1 MEQLE
6 QKELR
11 FAERFDG
18 ITGSVI
24 RGILGTLGKPGM
36 ISFGGGNPSADTLE
50 ESVIAALAER
60 VLARDGKAILQ
71 YGATEGYEP
80 FKEALCDWLEPP
92 LGYRPRPEEVL
103 PVTGST
109 QGIDLIAKALID
121 PGDAVLVE
129 NPSFLGALQAFRLYQ
144 AKLIPVTTDGGG
156 LVLDEA
162 ERLMRAHKP
171 KMLYV
176 IPTFQNPTGVT
187 LAAER
192 RAPLAE
198 MAARHGV
205 LVLEDDP
212 YRDLRYAGDP
222 LPAIKSYDT
231 EGWVAHLSSFS
242 KIISPGLR
250 CGALTCRPDLLRKA
264 VIGKQSSDVHTS
276 TLTQAIIAE
285 YLRDGRL
292 PAHVAA
298 LCERYG
304 AGMRA
309 MQDHLAAFPKGTRY
323 TKPQGGLFLWA
334 QLPGGLDATKLFS
347 RAIERK
353 VAFVPGTHFFC
364 DGGHP
369 DTLRLN
375 FSNSSPAQ
383 IDAGMLAL
391 REATEEMTA
400 EMTAEMQTGG

>member
-1 MEQLE
+1 MMEQH
-6 QKELR
+6 ELR
-11 FAERFDG
+11 FADRFNG
-18 ITGSVI
+18 VTGSAI
-24 RGILGTLGKPGM
+24 REILSMLGKPGM
-36 ISFGGGNPSADTLE
+36 ISFGGGNPSSDALE
-50 ESVIAALAER
+50 EGVIAALAER

-71 YGATEGYEP
+71 YGTTEGYGP
-80 FKEALCDWLEPP
+80 LKEELCGWLEP
-92 LGYRPRPEEVL
+92 LGFRPSPQEVL

-109 QGIDLIAKALID
+109 QGIDLLAKALIN

-129 NPSFLGALQAFRLYQ
+129 NPSFLGTLQALRLYQ
-144 AKLIPVTTDGGG
+144 ARLVPVPTDGGG
-156 LVLDEA
+156 LMLDEA
-162 ERLMRAHKP
+162 ERLMREHKP

-212 YRDLRYAGDP
+212 YRDLRYAGNP
-222 LPAIKSYDT
+222 LPAVKSYDR

-264 VIGKQSSDVHTS
+264 VVGKQSSDVHTC
-276 TLTQAIIAE
+276 TLTQAIVAE
-285 YLRDGRL
+285 YLREGRL

-298 LCERYG
+298 IREMYG
-304 AGMRA
+304 ARMSA

-323 TKPQGGLFLWA
+323 TRPQGGLFLWA
-334 QLPGGLDATKLFS
+334 QLPGGFDATQLLP
-347 RAIERK
+347 RAIERN

-364 DGGHP
+364 DGGHL

-391 REATEEMTA
+391 RETIM
-400 EMTAEMQTGG
+400 EMQTGG